1 MFEKIQLVP
10 IQSVVALP
18 CAFWAFAGEF
28 AQYLCPGDSLSG
40 IAVLLMLLNRALT
53 RCVNS
58 DFLIQIR
65 SRQTKHMSGKS
76 SKINAGYRFEGF
88 ISDQM
93 LVGGCT
99 KQVE

>member
-10 IQSVVALP
+10 IQIVVALP

-58 DFLIQIR
+58 DFL
-65 SRQTKHMSGKS
+65 H
-76 SKINAGYRFEGF
+76 
-88 ISDQM
+88 SDQIAPNQAHVWQV
-93 LVGGCT
+93 LENQCT
-99 KQVE
+99 IPL